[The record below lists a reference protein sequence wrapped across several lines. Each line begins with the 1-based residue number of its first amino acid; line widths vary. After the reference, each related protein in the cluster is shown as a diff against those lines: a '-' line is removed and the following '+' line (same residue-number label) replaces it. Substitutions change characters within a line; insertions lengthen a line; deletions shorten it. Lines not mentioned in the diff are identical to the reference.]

1 MDKVLSAPPAAAEQ
15 YRSQI
20 TKGLQGNPTEAGR
33 ARLAGRKLL
42 CEEIK
47 QLPAKARA
55 PLELGCVS
63 LLVELSVASQNTCR
77 KHRRFPLPA
86 TL

>member
-33 ARLAGRKLL
+33 ARVAGRKLL

-47 QLPAKARA
+47 PLPAKARA

-63 LLVELSVASQNTCR
+63 WLVELSVAEQNTCL
-77 KHRRFPLPA
+77 KQRRFPPPA